1 MTSARIRALQGRR
14 LEIHEALADEL
25 RRPMPNL
32 TAVRVL
38 KQRRLRLK
46 DEIAS
51 LQRARV
57 LS

>member
-1 MTSARIRALQGRR
+1 MTSARIRALQARR